1 MSCGCHGKGGASV
14 TRTSPYDQCT
24 ACAKK
29 HIVKAWSLFNEFA
42 YADDNRDAM
51 TGQLRLAVDHLMFD
65 HPDTAR
71 LARDLAVMLEENRDA
86 EIGDRWEALLAAVRK
101 DYNDEHPDAGER
113 LERLKED

>member
-1 MSCGCHGKGGASV
+1 MSCNCHGKSGTSV

-42 YADDNRDAM
+42 YEDDNRDAM

-65 HPDTAR
+65 HVETAR

-86 EIGDRWEALLAAVRK
+86 EIGDRWEALLTAVRK
-101 DYNDEHPDAGER
+101 DYNDEHPDGGQR

>member
-1 MSCGCHGKGGASV
+1 MSCSCHGKGGASV

-42 YADDNRDAM
+42 YTDDNRDAM

-65 HPDTAR
+65 HPETAR
-71 LARDLAVMLEENRDA
+71 LARDLAVMLEENRDR
-86 EIGDRWEALLAAVRK
+86 ELGDHWEALLAAVRK
-101 DYNDEHPDAGER
+101 DYNDEHPEAGRR
-113 LERLKED
+113 LERLKEG